1 MRNNIIIKSGEGRY
15 RYVELGRDR
24 FLGSGLDRILG
35 LGKYR
40 FLGLGR
46 YRSLCLFMGLFLTLT
61 SGLLYGQQGVI
72 QGRVYNASNNEPV
85 AFATIAIFGTSIG
98 SISDLEGNFLFTGL
112 EPGYVELRVSS
123 VGFETYV
130 SEQIQVTNAKK
141 VFLDVPL
148 VEANVELEEVVI
160 KASPF
165 RKIKESP
172 VSLQRISIK
181 EIEKSPGGNRDISKV
196 IQSYPGV
203 AATPA
208 QRNDVIVRGGGPSE
222 NTFYLDE
229 IEIPNINHFATQG
242 ASGGPVGIIN
252 ADFIREVNLYTGAFP
267 ANKSNALSSVIDLSQ
282 VDGNQEKLNFRG
294 SIGASDLA
302 LTLNGPIGDKTTYVM
317 SYRRSYLQ
325 FLFQLLE
332 LPFLP
337 KYNDYQLKVKTRLNE
352 KNELS
357 LISIGSYDNNNL
369 NLKANDTEE
378 QKFILGYLPE
388 SFQWSY
394 AIGAVW
400 KHFREQGYDTWV
412 LSRNY
417 LHNESLKYQDNI
429 RKEDL
434 KTLDYNSDEI
444 ENKFRYEHTSLYK
457 KGLKVNYGANF
468 EYAKFYARTFNKLY
482 VNSQPVTLDNESAFD
497 LFKWG
502 AFGQVSKDLLSK
514 RLVLSF
520 GLRADANN
528 YNDQMSNLLNQL
540 SPRLSASYELTTGWY
555 LNFNAG
561 RYYQEPA
568 YTTMGYKDEEGI
580 LVNRDRLK
588 YIRSDHVVAGIEWL
602 PGSESKISLEGF
614 YKKYSQYPYSLTD
627 SISLAS
633 KGADFGLFG
642 NEPVESTGQGRAF
655 GAEFLY
661 RNRDLF
667 GGNLTISYTLVR
679 SETLPVKQSL
689 EPLGWIPTTWDNIH
703 LLNIYGFR
711 EFKGNWQVG
720 FKWRFVG
727 GQPYTP
733 YDTYTSSL
741 VQYWDVTG
749 FPALNYNQY
758 NQLRYKPF
766 HQLDLRIDK
775 EWFLS
780 RITINLY
787 LDVQNVYNFKTTSTT
802 FLLQDLDADGNPI
815 IENPSDPVELQRYRM
830 KELESAAGT
839 VLPTVGIIIEF

>member
-1 MRNNIIIKSGEGRY
+1 MIVTFIVHNLDAMKRLIPYILFQLVISFSMPLAAQQGTIEGRVFNAKNNQP
-15 RYVELGRDR
+15 VE
-24 FLGSGLDRILG
+24 
-35 LGKYR
+35 
-40 FLGLGR
+40 
-46 YRSLCLFMGLFLTLT
+46 
-61 SGLLYGQQGVI
+61 
-72 QGRVYNASNNEPV
+72 
-85 AFATIAIFGTSIG
+85 FATIAIFGTTIG
-98 SISDLEGNFLFTGL
+98 SISDLDGNFIFTGL

-130 SEQIQVTNAKK
+130 SEAIQVTNAKK
-141 VFLDVPL
+141 VFIEIPL
-148 VEANVELEEVVI
+148 EEANVQLEEVVI

-165 RKIKESP
+165 RKVKESP
-172 VSLQRISIK
+172 VSLQRISIE

-196 IQSYPGV
+196 IQSFPGV
-203 AATPA
+203 ASTPA

-222 NTFYLDE
+222 NTFYLDG

-252 ADFIREVNLYTGAFP
+252 ADFLREVNLYTGAFP
-267 ANKSNALSSVIDLSQ
+267 ASKSNALSSVIDLYQ
-282 VDGNQEKLNFRG
+282 VDGNKEKFNFRG

-302 LTLNGPIGDKTTYVM
+302 LTVNGPIGNNTTYIL

-325 FLFQLLE
+325 FLFKALE

-337 KYNDYQLKVKTRLNE
+337 KYNDYQFKVKTRIND

-369 NLKANDTEE
+369 NLDANETEE
-378 QKFILGYLPE
+378 QQYILGYLPE

-400 KHFREQGYDTWV
+400 KHFREKGYDTWV

-417 LHNESLKYQDNI
+417 LHNEAIKYQDNI
-429 RKEDL
+429 QQPDL
-434 KTLDYNSDEI
+434 KILDYNSDEI
-444 ENKFRYEHTSLYK
+444 ENKFRYEHTSSYRG
-457 KGLKVNYGANF
+457 GLRVNYGANL
-468 EYAKFYARTFNKLY
+468 EYAKFYANNFNKAFINGEPVTFN
-482 VNSQPVTLDNESAFD
+482 NESFFD
-497 LFKWG
+497 LFSWG
-502 AFGQVSKDLLSK
+502 AFGQVSKDLLSD

-528 YNDQMSNLLNQL
+528 YNDQMSNLINQL
-540 SPRLSASYELTTGWY
+540 SPRLSASFQLSTGWY
-555 LNFNAG
+555 LNFNTG
-561 RYYQEPA
+561 RFYQLPA

-580 LVNRDRLK
+580 MVNKPDLT
-588 YIRSDHVVAGIEWL
+588 YIQADHLVAGIEWL
-602 PGSESKISLEGF
+602 PNSESKLSVEGF
-614 YKKYSQYPYSLTD
+614 FKKYNNYPFSLTD

-633 KGADFGLFG
+633 KGADFGLYG
-642 NEPVESTGQGRAF
+642 SEPVASVAEGRAF

-667 GGNLTISYTLVR
+667 GTNLTISYTLVR
-679 SETLPVKQSL
+679 SETLPEKASL
-689 EPLGWIPTTWDNIH
+689 TELGWIPTTWDNVH

-711 EFKGNWQVG
+711 KFKGNWQIG

-733 YDTYTSSL
+733 IDYNTSSL
-741 VQYWDVTG
+741 VQYWDVTKV
-749 FPALNYNQY
+749 PALDYNQY
-758 NQLRYKPF
+758 NQLRFEPF
-766 HQLDLRIDK
+766 HQLDLRVDK

-787 LDVQNVYNFKTTSTT
+787 ADVQNVYNYKSTSNT
-802 FLLQDLDADGNPI
+802 FLVQELDAGGNPI
-815 IENPSDPVELQRYRM
+815 IENPEDPVGQQRYRM
-830 KELESAAGT
+830 KEITSAAGT
-839 VLPTVGIIIEF
+839 VLPTIGIIIEF

>member
-1 MRNNIIIKSGEGRY
+1 MP
-15 RYVELGRDR
+15 VA
-24 FLGSGLDRILG
+24 
-35 LGKYR
+35 
-40 FLGLGR
+40 
-46 YRSLCLFMGLFLTLT
+46 
-61 SGLLYGQQGVI
+61 LLGQQGI
-72 QGRVYNASNNEPV
+72 IEGRVYNAKNNEPV
-85 AFATIAIFGTSIG
+85 EFATIAIFGTSIG
-98 SISDLEGNFLFTGL
+98 SISDLDGNFLFTGL

-130 SEQIQVTNAKK
+130 SEQIQVTNARK
-141 VFLDVPL
+141 VFLEIPM
-148 VEANVELEEVVI
+148 VEANVELDEVVI

-203 AATPA
+203 ASTPA

-252 ADFIREVNLYTGAFP
+252 ADFLREVDLYTGAFP
-267 ANKSNALSSVIDLSQ
+267 ASKGNALSSVIDLSQ
-282 VDGNQEKLNFRG
+282 VDGNKEKLNFRG
-294 SIGASDLA
+294 SVGASDLA
-302 LTLNGPIGDKTTYVM
+302 LTLNGPIGENTTYVL

-325 FLFQLLE
+325 FLFKLLE

-337 KYNDYQLKVKTRLNE
+337 KYNDYQFKVKTKLNN

-369 NLKANDTEE
+369 NLDANETEE
-378 QKFILGYLPE
+378 QQFILGYLPE

-400 KHFREQGYDTWV
+400 KHYRGQGYDTWV

-417 LHNESLKYQDNI
+417 LHNESVKYQDNI
-429 RKEDL
+429 MQEENL
-434 KTLDYNSDEI
+434 SLDYNSDEI

-457 KGLKVNYGANF
+457 AGLKVNYGVNF
-468 EYAKFYARTFNKLY
+468 EYAKFYARTFNKVFIY
-482 VNSQPVTLDNESAFD
+482 NQPVTLDNESAFE

-502 AFGQVSKDLLSK
+502 AFGQVSKELLEN
-514 RLVLSF
+514 RLVLSL

-528 YNDQMSNLLNQL
+528 YNENMTNLLNQL
-540 SPRLSASYELTTGWY
+540 SPRFSASYLLTTGWY

-561 RYYQEPA
+561 RDYQEPA
-568 YTTMGYKDEEGI
+568 YTTMGYKNEQGVM
-580 LVNRDRLK
+580 VNKSGLK
-588 YIRSDHVVAGIEWL
+588 YIRSDHIVAGLEWL
-602 PGSESKISLEGF
+602 PEKESKISLEGF
-614 YKKYSQYPYSLTD
+614 YKKYSHYPFSLID

-642 NEPVESTGQGRAF
+642 NEPVESVSEGRAF

-667 GGNLTISYTLVR
+667 GSNLTISYTLVR
-679 SETLPVKQSL
+679 SETLPGKASL
-689 EPLGWIPTTWDNIH
+689 TDLGWIPTAWDNVH

-711 EFKGNWQVG
+711 EFRGNWQVG

-733 YDTYTSSL
+733 FDPYTSSL
-741 VQYWDVTG
+741 VQYWDITG
-749 FPALNYNQY
+749 FPAQDYNQY

-766 HQLDLRIDK
+766 HQLDLRVDK
-775 EWFLS
+775 EWYLS
-780 RITINLY
+780 SITINLY
-787 LDVQNVYNFKTTSTT
+787 VDVQNVYNYKTTSNT
-802 FLLQDLDADGNPI
+802 FLVRELDGDGNPI
-815 IENPSDPVELQRYRM
+815 IENPSDPADMQRYRM
-830 KELESAAGT
+830 KELQSAAGT
-839 VLPTVGIIIEF
+839 VLPTIGIIIEF

>member
-1 MRNNIIIKSGEGRY
+1 MGSYKLFIMRIQKIA
-15 RYVELGRDR
+15 L
-24 FLGSGLDRILG
+24 LIL
-35 LGKYR
+35 
-40 FLGLGR
+40 
-46 YRSLCLFMGLFLTLT
+46 LTILPL
-61 SGLLYGQQGVI
+61 GLLYSQQGII
-72 QGRVYNASNNEPV
+72 QGRVYNTKNNEPV
-85 AFATIAIFGTSIG
+85 QFATVAIFGTTIG
-98 SISDLEGNFLFTGL
+98 SISDLDGNFLFTGL
-112 EPGYVELRVSS
+112 EPGYVELRISS

-130 SEQIQVTNAKK
+130 SEAIQVTNAKK
-141 VFLDVPL
+141 VFLEIPL
-148 VEANVELEEVVI
+148 AEANVALEEVVI

-203 AATPA
+203 ASTPA

-222 NTFYLDE
+222 NTFYLDG

-252 ADFIREVNLYTGAFP
+252 ADFLREVNLYTGAFP
-267 ANKSNALSSVIDLSQ
+267 ASKGNALSSVIDLYQ
-282 VDGNQEKLNFRG
+282 VDGNKEKLNFKG
-294 SIGASDLA
+294 SVGASDLA
-302 LTLNGPIGDKTTYVM
+302 LTLNGPIGENTSYVL

-337 KYNDYQLKVKTRLNE
+337 KYNDYQFKVKTRLNE

-369 NLKANDTEE
+369 NLDANETEE
-378 QKFILGYLPE
+378 QQFILGYLPE

-400 KHFREQGYDTWV
+400 KHYREQGYDTWV
-412 LSRNY
+412 ASRNY
-417 LHNESLKYQDNI
+417 LHNESLKYQDNLMQEEFKI
-429 RKEDL
+429 
-434 KTLDYNSDEI
+434 LDYNSDEI
-444 ENKFRYEHTSLYK
+444 ENKFRFEHTSLYK
-457 KGLKVNYGANF
+457 DGLKVNYGANF
-468 EYAKFYARTFNKLY
+468 EYAKFYARTFNKIFVY
-482 VNSQPVTLDNESAFD
+482 DQPVTLDNESAFE

-502 AFGQVSKDLLSK
+502 AFGQVSKEMLAK

-520 GLRADANN
+520 GLRVDANN
-528 YNDQMSNLLNQL
+528 YNDHMAKLFNQL
-540 SPRLSASYELTTGWY
+540 SPRLSASYQLTTGWY
-555 LNFNAG
+555 LNFNTG
-561 RYYQEPA
+561 RFYQEPA
-568 YTTMGYKDEEGI
+568 YTTMGFKNEEGVRI
-580 LVNRDRLK
+580 NQNRLK
-588 YIRSDHVVAGIEWL
+588 YIRSDHIVAGVEWL
-602 PGSESKISLEGF
+602 PEKESKLSLEGF
-614 YKKYSQYPYSLTD
+614 YKKYSHYPFSLVD

-633 KGADFGLFG
+633 KGADFGLYG
-642 NEPVESTGQGRAF
+642 NEPVESIAEGRAF
-655 GAEFLY
+655 GAELLY

-667 GGNLTISYTLVR
+667 GSNLTISYTLVR
-679 SETLPVKQSL
+679 SETLPRKGSL
-689 EPLGWIPTTWDNIH
+689 TDLGWIPTTWDNVH

-711 EFKGNWQVG
+711 EFKGNWQLG

-741 VQYWDVTG
+741 VQYWDLSG
-749 FPALNYNQY
+749 FPASDYNQY
-758 NQLRYKPF
+758 NQLRYKSF

-787 LDVQNVYNFKTTSTT
+787 ADIQNVYNYKTTGST
-802 FLLQDLDADGNPI
+802 FLVQDLDDQGNPI
-815 IENPSDPVELQRYRM
+815 IENPSDPIELQRYRM
-830 KELESAAGT
+830 KELESVAGT
-839 VLPTVGIIIEF
+839 VLPTIGIIIEF

>member
-1 MRNNIIIKSGEGRY
+1 MKFQKIAP
-15 RYVELGRDR
+15 
-24 FLGSGLDRILG
+24 
-35 LGKYR
+35 
-40 FLGLGR
+40 
-46 YRSLCLFMGLFLTLT
+46 LFLLMIMQL
-61 SGLLYGQQGVI
+61 SSIFAQQGVLE
-72 QGRVYNASNNEPV
+72 GRIYNTKNNEPV
-85 AFATIAIFGTSIG
+85 PFASVAIFGTSIG
-98 SISDLEGNFLFTGL
+98 SISDLDGKFLFTGL

-130 SEQIQVTNAKK
+130 SEDLLVTNAKK
-141 VFLDVPL
+141 VFLDIPL
-148 VEANVELEEVVI
+148 EEANVELEEVVI

-203 AATPA
+203 ASTPA

-222 NTFYLDE
+222 NTFYLDG

-252 ADFIREVNLYTGAFP
+252 ADFLREVNLYTGAFP
-267 ANKSNALSSVIDLSQ
+267 ANKGNALSSVIDLYQ
-282 VDGNQEKLNFRG
+282 VDGNQDKLNFRG
-294 SIGASDLA
+294 SVGASDLA
-302 LTLNGPIGDKTTYVM
+302 LTLNGPIGENTTYVL

-369 NLKANDTEE
+369 NLDANETEE
-378 QKFILGYLPE
+378 QQYILGYLPE

-400 KHFREQGYDTWV
+400 KHFRDQGYDTWV

-429 RKEDL
+429 AQDENL
-434 KTLDYNSDEI
+434 LLNYNSDEI
-444 ENKFRYEHTSLYK
+444 ENKFRFEHTSLFS
-457 KGLKVNYGANF
+457 KGLKVNYGLNF
-468 EYAKFYARTFNKLY
+468 EYAKFYARNYNKVF
-482 VNSQPVTLDNESAFD
+482 VNDEPITLNTESAFD

-502 AFGQVSKDLLSK
+502 LFGQVSKELMEQRLILS
-514 RLVLSF
+514 L

-528 YNDQMSNLLNQL
+528 YNDHMSKLWNQV
-540 SPRLSASYELTTGWY
+540 SPRFSASYLLTTGWY

-561 RYYQEPA
+561 RFYQEPA
-568 YTTMGYKDEEGI
+568 YTSMGFKNDEGA
-580 LVNRDRLK
+580 LVNKDRLK
-588 YIRSDHVVAGIEWL
+588 YIRSDHIVAGVEWL
-602 PGSESKISLEGF
+602 PGAESKFSLEGF
-614 YKKYSQYPYSLTD
+614 YKKYSNYPFSLVD

-633 KGADFGLFG
+633 KGADFGVYGF
-642 NEPVESTGQGRAF
+642 EPVESTSEGRAY

-667 GGNLTISYTLVR
+667 GSNLTISYTLVR
-679 SETLPVKQSL
+679 SETFARKESL
-689 EPLGWIPTTWDNIH
+689 NDLGWIPTTWDNIH

-711 EFKGNWQVG
+711 EFKGNWQLG

-733 YDTYTSSL
+733 IDEYTSSL
-741 VQYWDVTG
+741 VEYWDVTG
-749 FPALNYNQY
+749 IAALDYNQY
-758 NQLRYKPF
+758 NQLRYQSF
-766 HQLDLRIDK
+766 NQLDLRVDK

-780 RITINLY
+780 RVSINLY
-787 LDVQNVYNFKTTSTT
+787 LDIQNVLNTKTVSST
-802 FLLQDLDADGNPI
+802 FLVQELDADGNPI
-815 IENPSDPVELQRYRM
+815 IENPSDPIDLQRYRM
-830 KELESAAGT
+830 KELEAVGGT
-839 VLPTVGIIIEF
+839 ILPTIGVIIEF

>member
-1 MRNNIIIKSGEGRY
+1 MNR
-15 RYVELGRDR
+15 L
-24 FLGSGLDRILG
+24 RILI
-35 LGKYR
+35 
-40 FLGLGR
+40 
-46 YRSLCLFMGLFLTLT
+46 LFITFILMPVA
-61 SGLLYGQQGVI
+61 LLGQQGSI
-72 QGRVYNASNNEPV
+72 EGRVYNAKNNEPV
-85 AFATIAIFGTSIG
+85 EFATIAIFGTSIG
-98 SISDLEGNFLFTGL
+98 SISDLDGNFLFTGL

-130 SEQIQVTNAKK
+130 SEQIQVTNARK
-141 VFLDVPL
+141 VFLEIPM
-148 VEANVELEEVVI
+148 VEANVELDEVVI

-203 AATPA
+203 ASTPA

-252 ADFIREVNLYTGAFP
+252 ADFLREVDLYTGAFP
-267 ANKSNALSSVIDLSQ
+267 ASKGNALSSVIDLSQ
-282 VDGNQEKLNFRG
+282 VDGNKEKLNFRG
-294 SIGASDLA
+294 SVGASDLA
-302 LTLNGPIGDKTTYVM
+302 LTLNGPIGENTTYVL

-325 FLFQLLE
+325 FLFKLLE

-337 KYNDYQLKVKTRLNE
+337 KYNDYQFKVKTKLNN

-369 NLKANDTEE
+369 NLDANETEE
-378 QKFILGYLPE
+378 QQFILGYLPE

-400 KHFREQGYDTWV
+400 KHYRGQGYDTWV

-417 LHNESLKYQDNI
+417 LHNESVKYQDNI
-429 RKEDL
+429 MQEENL
-434 KTLDYNSDEI
+434 SLDYNSDEI

-457 KGLKVNYGANF
+457 AGLKVNYGVNF
-468 EYAKFYARTFNKLY
+468 EYAKFYARTFNKVFIY
-482 VNSQPVTLDNESAFD
+482 NHPVTLDNESAFE

-502 AFGQVSKDLLSK
+502 AFGQVSKELLEN
-514 RLVLSF
+514 RLVLSL

-528 YNDQMSNLLNQL
+528 YNENMTNLLNQL
-540 SPRLSASYELTTGWY
+540 SPRFSASYLLTTGWY

-568 YTTMGYKDEEGI
+568 YTTMGYKNELGFM
-580 LVNRDRLK
+580 VNKSGLK
-588 YIRSDHVVAGIEWL
+588 YIRSDHIVAGLEWL
-602 PGSESKISLEGF
+602 PEKESKISLEGF
-614 YKKYSQYPYSLTD
+614 YKKYSHYPFSLID

-642 NEPVESTGQGRAF
+642 NEPVESVSEGRAF

-667 GGNLTISYTLVR
+667 GSNLTISYTLVR
-679 SETLPVKQSL
+679 SETLPGKASL
-689 EPLGWIPTTWDNIH
+689 TDLGWIPTAWDNVH

-711 EFKGNWQVG
+711 EFRGNWQVG

-733 YDTYTSSL
+733 FDPYTSSL
-741 VQYWDVTG
+741 VQYWDITG
-749 FPALNYNQY
+749 FPAQDFNQY

-766 HQLDLRIDK
+766 HQLDLRVDK

-780 RITINLY
+780 SITINLY
-787 LDVQNVYNFKTTSTT
+787 VDVQNVYNYKTTSNT
-802 FLLQDLDADGNPI
+802 FLVRELDGDGNPI
-815 IENPSDPVELQRYRM
+815 IENPSDPADMQRYRM
-830 KELESAAGT
+830 KELQSAAGT
-839 VLPTVGIIIEF
+839 VLPTIGIIIEF